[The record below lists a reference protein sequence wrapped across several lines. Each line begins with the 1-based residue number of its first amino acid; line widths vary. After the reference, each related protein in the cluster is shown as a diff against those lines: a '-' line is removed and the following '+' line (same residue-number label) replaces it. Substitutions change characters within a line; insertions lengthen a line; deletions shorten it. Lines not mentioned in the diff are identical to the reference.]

1 MNDSWELRWNAG
13 DESSL
18 FNGTVNNLEF
28 GFSGEEGATG
38 GSFAPVN
45 PNATMDGA
53 TVPHIYAV
61 YPYASGTTVSSD
73 GKISLVLPVEQAYYG
88 GVSFARGANTM
99 VSVTDNQS
107 DKLLFKNVC
116 GYVQFKLYGDGASVT
131 SVTLRRENSLS
142 ALRRRGRP
150 DRYAGFPD

>member
-1 MNDSWELRWNAG
+1 MPGTKVFMNDSWELRW
-13 DESSL
+13 
-18 FNGTVNNLEF
+18 
-28 GFSGEEGATG
+28 
-38 GSFAPVN
+38 
-45 PNATMDGA
+45 NATMDGA

-131 SVTLRRENSLS
+131 SVTLRRESCVS

>member
-13 DESSL
+13 DEISL
-18 FNGTVNNLEF
+18 FNGTVNNLKF
-28 GFSGEEGATG
+28 GFSGEEGAT
-38 GSFAPVN
+38 
-45 PNATMDGA
+45 
-53 TVPHIYAV
+53 
-61 YPYASGTTVSSD
+61 
-73 GKISLVLPVEQAYYG
+73 

-131 SVTLRRENSLS
+131 SVTLRREICLS